1 MIAAALFLAAQVEV
15 RFQPKCQA
23 ESRTA
28 LVVLAETA
36 PADAM
41 KEQVVAENPS
51 QNLVIQGIFIR
62 GSD

>member
-1 MIAAALFLAAQVEV
+1 MIGTALFFAAQVEV
-15 RFQPKCQA
+15 RCQRKSQV

-51 QNLVIQGIFIR
+51 QNPVIQDSFTCE
-62 GSD
+62 

>member
-1 MIAAALFLAAQVEV
+1 MQVEV
-15 RFQPKCQA
+15 RCQPKSQV

-51 QNLVIQGIFIR
+51 QNPVIQDSFICA
-62 GSD
+62 SD